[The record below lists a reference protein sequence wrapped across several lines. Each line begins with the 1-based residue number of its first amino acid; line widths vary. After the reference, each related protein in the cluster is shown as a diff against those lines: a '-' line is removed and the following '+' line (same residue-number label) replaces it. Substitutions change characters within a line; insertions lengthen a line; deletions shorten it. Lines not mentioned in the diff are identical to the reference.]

1 MDTGD
6 AATIINQHITDTLA
20 AMSGSADST
29 YTLHSIV
36 PPDLAFTLCT
46 ASSDLYRAGAWR
58 RVSAAI
64 VHKEQALLPELLK
77 SVTSEQLAA
86 VDVLVLARSQRFL
99 GHSMSSMSWLV
110 QELRVLAGKPRGSSM
125 MPGAWPN
132 NTRLH
137 KQTYAIKDP

>member
-46 ASSDLYRAGAWR
+46 ASSDLYRC
-58 RVSAAI
+58 
-64 VHKEQALLPELLK
+64 
-77 SVTSEQLAA
+77 
-86 VDVLVLARSQRFL
+86 D
-99 GHSMSSMSWLV
+99 HS
-110 QELRVLAGKPRGSSM
+110 RKR
-125 MPGAWPN
+125 
-132 NTRLH
+132 
-137 KQTYAIKDP
+137 